1 MHSYMNSLSLF
12 LPIASKE
19 MEMESESDCSSDEN
33 EVTIR
38 ETLFESVY
46 GYRRT
51 ICIENKLKGPQ
62 ILPITVTLIS
72 N

>member
-19 MEMESESDCSSDEN
+19 MEMESESECSSDEN
-33 EVTIR
+33 EVMIR
-38 ETLFESVY
+38 ETPFEPVY

-51 ICIENKLKGPQ
+51 ICIENKIKGP
-62 ILPITVTLIS
+62 
-72 N
+72 